1 MGNKNVGGDTVT
13 QTKKK
18 KKTLKTVGYCFSAVV
33 LCAVLYAVVF
43 TAVVKIKNPQ
53 GLSMPFGFGA
63 SFVLSGSM
71 EPEISTDD
79 LVFVKRA
86 DELHVGDV
94 VLYNTGRSNVLH
106 RITKIDG
113 DMITTQGDANNTED
127 KSFSKSAVLGVYI
140 GKIPNGGKIIRFVTN
155 PPFVMAV
162 VFLLMAAAATWI
174 FVEDHRARK
183 KLDSI
188 KAEIDRLKAEN
199 EELRKK
205 L

>member
-1 MGNKNVGGDTVT
+1 MAQNKN
-13 QTKKK
+13 
-18 KKTLKTVGYCFSAVV
+18 KTLQIVVRCIIAV
-33 LCAVLYAVVF
+33 LICAVLY
-43 TAVVKIKNPQ
+43 TAVFFVAVKIQNPNAVP
-53 GLSMPFGFGA
+53 MPFGFGA
-63 SFVLSGSM
+63 SLVLSGSM

-94 VLYNTGRSNVLH
+94 VLYNTGGSNVLH

-113 DMITTQGDANNTED
+113 DIITTQGDANNTED
-127 KSFSKSAVLGVYI
+127 KPFSKSAVLGVYI
-140 GKIPNGGKIIRFVTN
+140 GKIPSGGKIIRFVTN

-162 VFLLMAAAATWI
+162 VFLLMTAAVIWM
-174 FVEDHRARK
+174 FVEDHCERK

-188 KAEIDRLKAEN
+188 KAEIESIKAEN

>member
-1 MGNKNVGGDTVT
+1 M
-13 QTKKK
+13 
-18 KKTLKTVGYCFSAVV
+18 GYCFSAVV

-79 LVFVKRA
+79 LVFVKKPGK
-86 DELHVGDV
+86 LQVGDV
-94 VLYNTGRSNVLH
+94 VLYNTGGSNVLH

-113 DMITTQGDANNTED
+113 DIITTQGDANNTED
-127 KSFSKSAVLGVYI
+127 KPFSKSAVLGVYI
-140 GKIPNGGKIIRFVTN
+140 GKIPSGGKIIRFVTN

-162 VFLLMAAAATWI
+162 VFLLMTAAVIWM
-174 FVEDHRARK
+174 FVEDHRERK

-188 KAEIDRLKAEN
+188 KAEIESIKAEN

>member
-1 MGNKNVGGDTVT
+1 MAQNKN
-13 QTKKK
+13 
-18 KKTLKTVGYCFSAVV
+18 KTLQIVVRCIIAVL
-33 LCAVLYAVVF
+33 LCAVLY
-43 TAVVKIKNPQ
+43 TAVFFVAVKIQNPNAVP
-53 GLSMPFGFGA
+53 MPFGFGA
-63 SFVLSGSM
+63 SLVLSGSM

-94 VLYNTGRSNVLH
+94 VLYNTGGSNVLH

-140 GKIPNGGKIIRFVTN
+140 GKIPSGGKIIRFVTN

-162 VFLLMAAAATWI
+162 VFLLMAAAGTWI

-183 KLDSI
+183 KLDGI

>member
-1 MGNKNVGGDTVT
+1 MT

-71 EPEISTDD
+71 EPEISADD

-127 KSFSKSAVLGVYI
+127 KSFSKSAVFGVYI
-140 GKIPNGGKIIRFVTN
+140 GKIPSGGKIIRFVTN

-162 VFLLMAAAATWI
+162 VFLLMAAAVIWM
-174 FVEDHRARK
+174 FVEDHRERK
-183 KLDSI
+183 TLDSI
-188 KAEIDRLKAEN
+188 KAEIESIKAEN

>member
-1 MGNKNVGGDTVT
+1 MT

-94 VLYNTGRSNVLH
+94 VLYNTGGSNVLH

-113 DMITTQGDANNTED
+113 DIITTQGDANNTED
-127 KSFSKSAVLGVYI
+127 KPISASVVLGVYI
-140 GKIPNGGKIIRFVTN
+140 GKVPSGGKIIRFVTN

-162 VFLLMAAAATWI
+162 VFLLIVAAVTWM
-174 FVEDHRARK
+174 FVEEHRERK

-188 KAEIDRLKAEN
+188 KAEIESIKAEN

>member
-1 MGNKNVGGDTVT
+1 M
-13 QTKKK
+13 QTKKNK
-18 KKTLKTVGYCFSAVV
+18 ILKTVGYCVSAVV

-53 GLSMPFGFGA
+53 ALSMPFGFGA

-94 VLYNTGRSNVLH
+94 VLYNTGGSNVLH

-113 DMITTQGDANNTED
+113 DIITTQGDANNTED
-127 KSFSKSAVLGVYI
+127 KPFSKSAVLGVYI
-140 GKIPNGGKIIRFVTN
+140 GKIPSGGKIIRFVTN

-162 VFLLMAAAATWI
+162 VFLLMAAAVIWM
-174 FVEDHRARK
+174 FVEDHRERK

-188 KAEIDRLKAEN
+188 KAEIESIKAEN

>member
-1 MGNKNVGGDTVT
+1 MAQNKN
-13 QTKKK
+13 
-18 KKTLKTVGYCFSAVV
+18 KTLQIVVRCIIAVL
-33 LCAVLYAVVF
+33 LCAVLYTAVVF
-43 TAVVKIKNPQ
+43 VVVKIQNPNAVP
-53 GLSMPFGFGA
+53 MPFGFGA
-63 SFVLSGSM
+63 SLVLSGSM

-94 VLYNTGRSNVLH
+94 VLYNTGGSNVLH

-113 DMITTQGDANNTED
+113 DIITTKGDANNTED
-127 KSFSKSAVLGVYI
+127 KPISASVVLGVYI
-140 GKIPNGGKIIRFVTN
+140 GKVPSGGKIIRFVTN

-162 VFLLMAAAATWI
+162 VFLLIVAAVTWM
-174 FVEDHRARK
+174 FVEEHRERK

-188 KAEIDRLKAEN
+188 KAEIESIKAEN

>member
-1 MGNKNVGGDTVT
+1 MT

-94 VLYNTGRSNVLH
+94 VLYNTGGSNVLH

-113 DMITTQGDANNTED
+113 DIITTQGDANNTED
-127 KSFSKSAVLGVYI
+127 KPISASVVLGVYI
-140 GKIPNGGKIIRFVTN
+140 GKVPSGGKIIRFVTN

-162 VFLLMAAAATWI
+162 VFLLMTAAVIWM
-174 FVEDHRARK
+174 FVEDHCERK

-188 KAEIDRLKAEN
+188 KAEIESIKAEN

>member
-1 MGNKNVGGDTVT
+1 MT

-71 EPEISTDD
+71 EPEISADD

-127 KSFSKSAVLGVYI
+127 KPFYKSAVLGVYI
-140 GKIPNGGKIIRFVTN
+140 GKIPSGGKIIRFVTN

-162 VFLLMAAAATWI
+162 VFLLMAAAVIWM
-174 FVEDHRARK
+174 FVEDHLERK

-188 KAEIDRLKAEN
+188 KAEIESIKAEN

>member
-1 MGNKNVGGDTVT
+1 MKTG
-13 QTKKK
+13 KKK
-18 KKTLKTVGYCFSAVV
+18 KILKMAVSV
-33 LCAVLYAVVF
+33 ILIILACAVLYALAF
-43 TAVVKIKNPQ
+43 TAVVKIKDPQ
-53 GLSMPFGFGA
+53 GVAMPFGFGA

-79 LVFVKRA
+79 LVLDKRA

-140 GKIPNGGKIIRFVTN
+140 GKIPSGGKIIRFVTN

-162 VFLLMAAAATWI
+162 VFLLMAAAGTWI
-174 FVEDHRARK
+174 VVEDHRARK
-183 KLDSI
+183 KLDRI

>member
-1 MGNKNVGGDTVT
+1 M
-13 QTKKK
+13 QTKKNK
-18 KKTLKTVGYCFSAVV
+18 ILKTVGYCFSAVV

-94 VLYNTGRSNVLH
+94 VLYNTGGSNVLH

-113 DMITTQGDANNTED
+113 DIITTQGDANNTED
-127 KSFSKSAVLGVYI
+127 KPISASVVLGVYI
-140 GKIPNGGKIIRFVTN
+140 GKIPSGGKIIRFVTN

-162 VFLLMAAAATWI
+162 VFLLMAAAVIWM
-174 FVEDHRARK
+174 FVEDHRERK

-188 KAEIDRLKAEN
+188 KAEIESIKAEN

>member
-1 MGNKNVGGDTVT
+1 MT

-94 VLYNTGRSNVLH
+94 VLYNTGGSNVLH

-113 DMITTQGDANNTED
+113 DIITTQGDANNTED
-127 KSFSKSAVLGVYI
+127 KPISASVVLGVYI
-140 GKIPNGGKIIRFVTN
+140 GKVPSGGKMIRFVTN

-162 VFLLMAAAATWI
+162 VFLLMTAAVIWM
-174 FVEDHRARK
+174 FVEDHRERK

-188 KAEIDRLKAEN
+188 KAEIESIKAEN

>member
-1 MGNKNVGGDTVT
+1 M
-13 QTKKK
+13 
-18 KKTLKTVGYCFSAVV
+18 GYCVSAVV

-53 GLSMPFGFGA
+53 ALSMPFGFGA

-94 VLYNTGRSNVLH
+94 VLYNTGGSNVLH

-127 KSFSKSAVLGVYI
+127 KPFSKSAVLGVYI
-140 GKIPNGGKIIRFVTN
+140 GKIPSGGKIIRFVTN

-162 VFLLMAAAATWI
+162 VFLLMAAAVIWM
-174 FVEDHRARK
+174 FVEDHRERK

-188 KAEIDRLKAEN
+188 KAEIESIKAEN

>member
-1 MGNKNVGGDTVT
+1 MAQNKN
-13 QTKKK
+13 
-18 KKTLKTVGYCFSAVV
+18 KTLQIVVRCIIAVL
-33 LCAVLYAVVF
+33 LCAVLY
-43 TAVVKIKNPQ
+43 TAVFFVAVKIQNPNAVP
-53 GLSMPFGFGA
+53 MPFGFGA
-63 SFVLSGSM
+63 SLVLSGSM

-94 VLYNTGRSNVLH
+94 ALYNTGGSNVLH

-113 DMITTQGDANNTED
+113 DMITTKGDANNIED
-127 KSFSKSAVLGVYI
+127 KPFSKSAVLGVYI
-140 GKIPNGGKIIRFVTN
+140 GKIPSGGKIIRFVTN

-162 VFLLMAAAATWI
+162 VFLLIVAAVTWM
-174 FVEDHRARK
+174 FVEEHRERK

-188 KAEIDRLKAEN
+188 KAEIESIKAEN

>member
-1 MGNKNVGGDTVT
+1 MT
-13 QTKKK
+13 QTEKKK
-18 KKTLKTVGYCFSAVV
+18 KILKTVGYCFSAVV

-43 TAVVKIKNPQ
+43 TAVVKIKDPQ
-53 GLSMPFGFGA
+53 GVSMPFGFGA

-86 DELHVGDV
+86 DELQVGDV
-94 VLYNTGRSNVLH
+94 VLYNTGGSRVLH
-106 RITKIDG
+106 RITCIDG
-113 DMITTQGDANNTED
+113 DTIITKGDANNTED
-127 KSFSKSAVLGVYI
+127 KPISSDAVLGVYT
-140 GKIPNGGKIIRFVTN
+140 GKIAGAGKVIRFITN

-162 VFLLMAAAATWI
+162 VFLLMTAAVIWM
-174 FVEDHRARK
+174 FVEDHREHK

>member
-1 MGNKNVGGDTVT
+1 MT
-13 QTKKK
+13 QTEKKK
-18 KKTLKTVGYCFSAVV
+18 KILKTVGYCLSAVV

-43 TAVVKIKNPQ
+43 TAVVKIKDPQ
-53 GLSMPFGFGA
+53 GVSMPFGFGA

-79 LVFVKRA
+79 LVFVKKPGK
-86 DELHVGDV
+86 LQVGDV
-94 VLYNTGRSNVLH
+94 VLYNTGGSNVLH

-127 KSFSKSAVLGVYI
+127 KPFPKSAVLGVYV
-140 GKIPNGGKIIRFVTN
+140 GRIPSGGKIIRFVTN

-162 VFLLMAAAATWI
+162 VFLLIVAAVTWM
-174 FVEDHRARK
+174 FVEEHRKRK